1 MDHNGLQNQLN
12 TIRMDNGMKATK
24 DKPIDT
30 QPLDEEIEELDY
42 SKEQAFLLEEESEEH
57 HEQNQ
62 FRTG

>member
-1 MDHNGLQNQLN
+1 
-12 TIRMDNGMKATK
+12 MDNGMKATK

-62 FRTG
+62 SRTG